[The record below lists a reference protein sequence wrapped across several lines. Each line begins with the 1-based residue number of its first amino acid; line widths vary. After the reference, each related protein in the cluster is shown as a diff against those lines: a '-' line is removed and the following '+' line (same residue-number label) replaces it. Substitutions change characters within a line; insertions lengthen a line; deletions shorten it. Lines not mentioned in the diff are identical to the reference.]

1 MAETGFFPTGK
12 DKINICVVIHIL
24 LSQFLNTIASL
35 QILKAGTYNDD
46 LYLITTSAHE
56 YKWNIFLT
64 CSDTAA
70 AKTERKSFLTRQA
83 YYISNFFAWFHMLNY
98 NWLLLLF
105 MHYYMTRCSSGWPV
119 QRPTVPA
126 FSCTCSP
133 YDQVHQTAIASIWVL
148 WVSEWRAWMKTS
160 GSDSLIAYVC
170 VLRLPN
176 FLPLSPSS
184 IALAGQFLL

>member
-1 MAETGFFPTGK
+1 MFLQLKTISVIIITVFQLFFYGKRICWAPKSDRWDSSKPRIYEVSHLLLMLWQKQVFFPTGK

-83 YYISNFFAWFHMLNY
+83 YYISNFFAWFHRLNY

-126 FSCTCSP
+126 FSFTCSP
-133 YDQVHQTAIASIWVL
+133 
-148 WVSEWRAWMKTS
+148 
-160 GSDSLIAYVC
+160 
-170 VLRLPN
+170 
-176 FLPLSPSS
+176 
-184 IALAGQFLL
+184 